1 MFQLAY
7 EHIPYNQ
14 SRFRRYN
21 EIVFQRFAVLTL
33 LSTVV
38 LAAQSPFFPLKD
50 LKPGMQGVG
59 KTVFSGDKIE
69 RFQVEILGT
78 LENIGPK
85 ESLILGRLSGGP
97 LEKTGVLQGMS
108 GSPVFI
114 DGKLAGAVAMA
125 FPYAKEAIA
134 GIRPIEEM
142 LRAGD
147 SAQLPRR
154 TASLHESDL
163 TRAFAK
169 PEDTLAGEMRMVD
182 IATPVSFG
190 GFTRAAIEKFAPQLR
205 ALGLEPRQGV
215 SAGARLETRMG
226 NRSAL
231 QPGSMI
237 SVQLMTGDLSVGA
250 DGTVTY
256 LDGDKIY
263 AFGHRFLSIG
273 PTELPFA
280 RSEVMTLLP
289 NLATSFKISTP
300 KEWMGTI
307 SQDRNTAVAGE
318 LGRRARMVPLN
329 MSLARQGRKSEAYSM
344 QMANDRFL
352 VPLLT
357 QIAVFSTIDANER
370 AVGAATCRVTGEVE
384 FQGSAPPLKLNN
396 MFAGDSNTAMQVALS
411 TAIPLAYVLQ
421 SPFSALEVKKIALNI
436 ETFTEKKQLQ
446 IDQVS
451 AAPHDVRPGG
461 NVRVTAVL
469 IGENGAEMTRSVDYP
484 VPVGAPA
491 GPLYF
496 TVADGNTTN
505 LSEYR
510 QILGTVPRTAEQLIH
525 TVNKL
530 RGNTKA
536 YVRVWRAEPN
546 FQIDGDDF
554 PDPPPSLAL
563 VLSASQN
570 AVELRNSKVG
580 EFEISAGDAVISGL
594 KTVRVDVKE

>member
-1 MFQLAY
+1 MTVA
-7 EHIPYNQ
+7 
-14 SRFRRYN
+14 
-21 EIVFQRFAVLTL
+21 AL
-33 LSTVV
+33 LSTAI
-38 LAAQSPFFPLKD
+38 LAAQGPFFPLKD

-59 KTVFSGDKIE
+59 KTVFLGDKIE
-69 RFQVEILGT
+69 SFQVEILGT

-108 GSPVFI
+108 GSPVYI
-114 DGKLAGAVAMA
+114 DGKLVGAVAMA
-125 FPYAKEAIA
+125 FPFAKEAIA
-134 GIRPIEEM
+134 GIRPIQDM

-147 SAQLPRR
+147 STQAPRHL
-154 TASLHESDL
+154 AVSLHESDL
-163 TRAFAK
+163 TRAFSK
-169 PEDTLAGEMRMVD
+169 PQDTLAGDMRLVD
-182 IATPVSFG
+182 IATPISFG
-190 GFTRAAIEKFAPQLR
+190 GFTRATIERFAPQLR

-215 SAGARLETRMG
+215 SAGARLEPRMG

-237 SVQLMTGDLSVGA
+237 SVQLMTGDLSIGA

-280 RSEVMTLLP
+280 RSEVITLLP
-289 NLATSFKISTP
+289 NLAASFKISAP

-318 LGRRARMVPLN
+318 VGRRARMVPLN
-329 MSLARQGRKSEAYSM
+329 MSLARQGRKTEAYAM

-352 VPLLT
+352 APLLV
-357 QIAVFSTIDANER
+357 QMAVFSAIDANER
-370 AVGAATCRVTGEVE
+370 AVGAASCRVNGEVE
-384 FQGSAPPLKLNN
+384 FQGSTPPLKLNN
-396 MFAGDSNTAMQVALS
+396 MFAGDANTAMQVSLS

-421 SPFSALEVKKIALNI
+421 SAFSALEVKKVALNI
-436 ETFTEKKQLQ
+436 ETFAEKKQLQ
-446 IDQVS
+446 IDQVI
-451 AAPHDVRPGG
+451 AAPHDIRPGG
-461 NVRVTAVL
+461 NVRLTAILV
-469 IGENGAEMTRSVDYP
+469 GDNGTEVTRSVDYP

-505 LSEYR
+505 LSEFR
-510 QILGTVPRTAEQLIH
+510 QILGTTPRTAEQLVH

-563 VLSASQN
+563 ILAASQN
-570 AVELRNSKVG
+570 VVELRNSKVS
-580 EFEISAGDAVISGL
+580 EFEISAGDAVISGS
-594 KTVRVDVKE
+594 KTVRVDIKE